1 MSVATEN
8 ICPAILTSLSDNLI
22 NNASNVKIH
31 GGTLAALNDPSNL
44 ATGTIIRRANDDGTG
59 HAKDVRVVY
68 KQRLTAE
75 DTETTKECNLNQAP
89 MPYEEVTVPI
99 TQYRSVSF
107 SMTEEQLRVYCDSY
121 SQLVTLTGSTD
132 PGTIVSRANGIGR
145 AGGALSVVRELY
157 NDFQLASNALIQAMN
172 QDLLTSIAGAFGAWY
187 GTGGVIASQSFDVED
202 GTSGSL
208 VPKGLFTM
216 KQAYM
221 NSGFNGAPI
230 IVGGPGALQRVWMN
244 DSRYFGQA
252 ANGLDYSTVRSN
264 TGIAE
269 FYFDPNIVSGGPLN
283 GTSDT
288 AVVFAPG
295 SLVYLPYLQYVGN
308 FGDIGTMKRFTM
320 PMPGLPQVKVD
331 CRILSDECDELYKVY
346 LEAYFDVFAAPTNMF
361 KSTDDNYNIN
371 GVFEAE
377 FTTL

>member
-22 NNASNVKIH
+22 NNSANVKIH
-31 GGTLAALNDPSNL
+31 GGTLAALTDPSNL
-44 ATGTIIRRANDDGTG
+44 ASGTIIRQANNDGTG
-59 HAKDVRVVY
+59 HSKDVRVVY
-68 KQRLTAE
+68 KQRLTAD
-75 DTETTKECNLNQAP
+75 DTTNTKECNFDEAP
-89 MPYEEVTVPI
+89 LPYLEIPFQV
-99 TQYRSVSF
+99 TQYRSVNF

-121 SQLVTLTGSTD
+121 SSLVTLTGSTD

-157 NDFQLASNALIQAMN
+157 NDFQLAANALIQGMN
-172 QDLLTSIAGAFGAWY
+172 QDLLTSISSSFGAWY
-187 GTGGVIASQSFDVED
+187 GQGGTIASQNFYVED
-202 GTSGSL
+202 VNGSL
-208 VPKGLFTM
+208 IPKGLFTM

-230 IVGGPGALQRVWMN
+230 VIGGPGALQRVWMN

-252 ANGLDYSTVRSN
+252 ANGLDYSTVRQN
-264 TGIAE
+264 TGLAE
-269 FYFDPNIVSGGPLN
+269 FYFDPNIVTGGAL
-283 GTSDT
+283 TDEDS

-295 SLVYLPYLQYVGN
+295 SLVYTPYLQYVGN

-331 CRILSDECDELYKVY
+331 CRILSDECSEMYKVY
-346 LEAYFDVFAAPTNMF
+346 LEAYFDVFAAPTDLF

-371 GVFEAE
+371 GIFEAQ
-377 FTTL
+377 FLTD